1 MEMIWP
7 TEEPKAAPIWM
18 IGPSRPT
25 DPPLPM
31 EMAEATDFTAATMA
45 RMLPSW

>member
-1 MEMIWP
+1 
-7 TEEPKAAPIWM
+7 M

-31 EMAEATDFTAATMA
+31 EMAEAIDFTAATTG
-45 RMLPSW
+45 RILPSW